1 MRYSVYTRLRHTAA
15 TFMLLTGESG
25 KGDQCLS
32 RNKHQPC
39 SPFPT
44 QQSEESV
51 IKEKSN
57 CVISLLQNLSWLPVT
72 FRNILNSQ
80 YELPGPV
87 WSGPCKPL
95 QPACPV
101 RSSSATRVFWLLVEH
116 SNWAPSSGP
125 WHLLSFCLGSY
136 SARFSHGTVFHLILI
151 SLLNYHRRE
160 ASLTAVLKMAPPPSL
175 PSTLPCTLFSSI
187 ELFTT
192 WFIYIYIF

>member
-1 MRYSVYTRLRHTAA
+1 
-15 TFMLLTGESG
+15 MLLTGESG

-57 CVISLLQNLSWLPVT
+57 SVISLLQNLSWLPVM

-175 PSTLPCTLFSSI
+175 PSTLPCALFSSI

-192 WFIYIYIF
+192 WFIYIYIYIF